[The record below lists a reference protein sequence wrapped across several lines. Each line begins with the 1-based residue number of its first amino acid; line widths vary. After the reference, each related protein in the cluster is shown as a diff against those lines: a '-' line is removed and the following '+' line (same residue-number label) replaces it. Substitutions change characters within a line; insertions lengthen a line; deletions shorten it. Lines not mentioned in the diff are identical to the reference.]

1 MRDHRETN
9 QRGQG
14 SAGAV
19 LGAAMIAM
27 GLISGTFYIFSCGV
41 MPGLGRSDDRVFIEV
56 MQNMN
61 DAFNNPVFFASFI
74 GALLFTAISTWQ
86 LRGTSSYRWVLAAL
100 LFYLVAF
107 AVTSVVNVPLNE
119 ELADAGDPAKIADPA
134 AVREKFEDTWLAWN
148 VVRTLASTVA
158 IGLLARALVLF
169 GRDKRDKRN
178 KRDKQDGKSRQSA
191 YLDPAAGS
199 SASR

>member
-19 LGAAMIAM
+19 LGAAMITM

-148 VVRTLASTVA
+148 VVRTLVSTVA

-178 KRDKQDGKSRQSA
+178 KRDERDGKSRQSA

>member
-1 MRDHRETN
+1 MRDNRGMNRGTN

-19 LGAAMIAM
+19 LGAAVVTM
-27 GLISGTFYIFSCGV
+27 GLISGTFYIFACGV

-61 DAFNNPVFFASFI
+61 DAFNNPVFFASFL
-74 GALLFTAISTWQ
+74 GALLFTAVSAWQ

-100 LFYLVAF
+100 VVYLLAF
-107 AVTSVVNVPLNE
+107 AITSAVNVPLND
-119 ELADAGDPAKIADPA
+119 ELADAGDPAKISDPA

-148 VVRTLASTVA
+148 VVRTLLSTVA
-158 IGLLARALVLF
+158 IGLLARALVLR
-169 GRDKRDKRN
+169 GRDAKA
-178 KRDKQDGKSRQSA
+178 RQSE
-191 YLDPAAGS
+191 YFDPAAGS

>member
-1 MRDHRETN
+1 MRDNRETN

-19 LGAAMIAM
+19 LGAAIVAM

-56 MQNMN
+56 MQNTN

-100 LFYLVAF
+100 VLYLVAF
-107 AVTSVVNVPLNE
+107 AVTSVVHVPLNE

-148 VVRTLASTVA
+148 VVRTLVSTVA

-169 GRDKRDKRN
+169 GRDKRN
-178 KRDKQDGKSRQSA
+178 KRDKRDDKSRQSA

>member
-1 MRDHRETN
+1 MNRGTN

-19 LGAAMIAM
+19 LGAAVVTM
-27 GLISGTFYIFSCGV
+27 GLISGTFYIFACGV

-61 DAFNNPVFFASFI
+61 DAFNNPVFFASFL
-74 GALLFTAISTWQ
+74 GALLFTAVSAWQ

-100 LFYLVAF
+100 VVYLLAF
-107 AVTSVVNVPLNE
+107 AITSAVNVPLND
-119 ELADAGDPAKIADPA
+119 ELADAGDPAKISDPA

-148 VVRTLASTVA
+148 VVRTLLSTVA
-158 IGLLARALVLF
+158 IGLLARALVLR
-169 GRDKRDKRN
+169 GRDAKA
-178 KRDKQDGKSRQSA
+178 RQSE
-191 YLDPAAGS
+191 YFDPAAGS